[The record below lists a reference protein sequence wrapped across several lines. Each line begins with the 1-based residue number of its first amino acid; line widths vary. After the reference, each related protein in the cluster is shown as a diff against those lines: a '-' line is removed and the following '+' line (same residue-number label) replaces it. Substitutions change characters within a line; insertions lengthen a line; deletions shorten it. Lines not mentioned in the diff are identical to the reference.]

1 LKRGFQ
7 QRLLEEKARQESELG
22 RELTLEEQNRLK
34 DEALA
39 QWFRETAQQVAESNQ
54 SPAD

>member
-1 LKRGFQ
+1 M
-7 QRLLEEKARQESELG
+7 LEEKARQELELG

-39 QWFRETAQQVAESNQ
+39 RWFRETAEQGDRPDPRQ
-54 SPAD
+54 AD